1 MENSKPT
8 VILAGDACA
17 QELRKAVAKTL
28 ALETVASHS
37 SSRTSFC
44 TKEECFI
51 HNPYHKE
58 FLLNQKN
65 LPSSSPSKTQQR
77 KCAKRLHT
85 YTEIASDGHNPAFVK
100 LKCIYCGTIK

>member
-8 VILAGDACA
+8 VILTGNTGT
-17 QELRKAVAKTL
+17 QELEKAMLAVNSPKVA
-28 ALETVASHS
+28 V
-37 SSRTSFC
+37 C
-44 TKEECFI
+44 TKEEYLI

-65 LPSSSPSKTQQR
+65 LPSSLPSKTQQK
-77 KCAKRLHT
+77 KCAKGLHT
-85 YTEIASDGHNPAFVK
+85 YTEIASDGQNIALVK